1 MTSGYSN
8 LPHRNAKAA
17 LSCDFFGAFVPR
29 VNVTHDARAGVVD
42 QHTRYLFGGEVGSI
56 DDEHLPT
63 MNRTTDAD
71 TTAVVE

>member
-8 LPHRNAKAA
+8 LPHRNAKTAFA
-17 LSCDFFGAFVPR
+17 SDFFGAFVSR
-29 VNVTHDARAGVVD
+29 VNVSHDARARVVD
-42 QHTRYLFGGEVGSI
+42 QHARYLFGSEVGSV

-63 MNRTTDAD
+63 VNRTTDAH